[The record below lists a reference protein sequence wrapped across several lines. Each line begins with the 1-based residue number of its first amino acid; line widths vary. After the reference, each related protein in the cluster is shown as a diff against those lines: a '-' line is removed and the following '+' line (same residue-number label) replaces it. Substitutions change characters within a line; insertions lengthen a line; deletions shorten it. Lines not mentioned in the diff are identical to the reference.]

1 MRQIIP
7 LLRTCLLAACLIA
20 SGLASASDIIVGT
33 WNVKRLGHGDR
44 QNFTALAEVAQRV
57 DLLALQEV
65 MNEEGLER
73 LELAVERQSGESW
86 STIASHAIGS
96 SSYKEMYAFLLRDS
110 AVEYDEGA
118 VVYLDRGDRFMRE
131 PFSAQF
137 RSKRDQSKIAIG
149 TVHIVYGKSQADRTP
164 EIRALAD
171 YWSWLGDVYPG
182 TPRMLVGDFNLN
194 PNNPAWAPLKQFA
207 RPLITTGGTTLS
219 SVNGRFASLYDNFWI
234 ERESTLD
241 ITSSGV
247 INFPAMIGWS
257 HEKSRAE
264 VSDHAPV
271 FIALGRAR
279 LDATASVVQSSE
291 RSSAS
296 TGASTR
302 NNNGSL
308 ASSLGLASKAFAGG
322 VRGNRRSQI
331 YHRPDCPSYNR
342 IGANNRV
349 EFPSA
354 DAAISAGYRLA
365 GNCG

>member
-1 MRQIIP
+1 MFNMRS
-7 LLRTCLLAACLIA
+7 LLRSTLVAATLAVAGI
-20 SGLASASDIIVGT
+20 ASASDIIVGS

-44 QNFTALAEVAQRV
+44 QNFTALAEVAKRI

-65 MNEEGLER
+65 MTEEGLRR
-73 LELAVERQSGESW
+73 LERALEAQSGESW
-86 STIASHAIGS
+86 STIESHAIGS
-96 SSYKEMYAFLLRDS
+96 SSYKEMYAFIFRDS
-110 AVEYDEGA
+110 TVEYDEGA

-149 TVHIVYGKSQADRTP
+149 TVHIVYGKSESDRTP

-171 YWSWLGDVYPG
+171 YWAWLGDVYPG

-194 PNNPAWAPLKQFA
+194 PNNPAWAPLKQYA
-207 RPLITTGGTTLS
+207 RPLITSGGTTLS

-234 ERESTLD
+234 ERDSALD
-241 ITSSGV
+241 ITASGV
-247 INFPAMIGWS
+247 INYPAMIGWT

-279 LDATASVVQSSE
+279 LDASASVVQSTNRTASN
-291 RSSAS
+291 SAPAAR
-296 TGASTR
+296 T
-302 NNNGSL
+302 SL
-308 ASSLGLASKAFAGG
+308 PTLTSAATQTSPALAGG
-322 VRGNRRSQI
+322 VRGNRRSNI

-354 DAAISAGYRLA
+354 QAAIAAGYRLA
-365 GNCG
+365 GNCR